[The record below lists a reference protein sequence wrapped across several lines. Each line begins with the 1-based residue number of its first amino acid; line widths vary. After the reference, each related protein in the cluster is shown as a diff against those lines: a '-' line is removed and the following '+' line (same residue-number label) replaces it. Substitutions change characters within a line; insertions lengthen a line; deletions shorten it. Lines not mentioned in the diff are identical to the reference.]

1 MKKEKR
7 GFRQIF
13 KMPHLFREDLEA
25 IENILKDL
33 SPEKYRLETG
43 DAEYNIIEEVKEN
56 IRITDLSF
64 HTYNPYI
71 YLNFGESGSYIY
83 TDSDS
88 LEVLGAIKKIADIIS
103 RRERKFLWYMVRLAP
118 LLLVIFA
125 PLLSSLVNLRE
136 KIGIN
141 ISDISLII
149 MIFVAI
155 SLGLWAVVA
164 YYIGFYRFSIV
175 EFVYKKDRV
184 NFFIRN
190 KDQLLLIIIGT
201 IIGSLITL
209 LFQRIFK

>member
-125 PLLSSLVNLRE
+125 PLLTLLILLRE
-136 KIGIN
+136 EGIN
-141 ISDISLII
+141 ISNVFL
-149 MIFVAI
+149 IFVAI
-155 SLGLWAVVA
+155 SLGLWPVVA
-164 YYIGFYRFSIV
+164 YYIGFNRFSIV

>member
-25 IENILKDL
+25 IENILKEL
-33 SPEKYRLETG
+33 SPKEYGLETE
-43 DAEYNIIEEVKEN
+43 DAEYDTIKDVEENLK
-56 IRITDLSF
+56 ITNLSF

-71 YLNFGESGSYIY
+71 YLNFGESGAYISA
-83 TDSDS
+83 DSDS
-88 LEVLGAIKKIADIIS
+88 LEVLGTIKKIADIIS

-125 PLLSSLVNLRE
+125 PLLTLLILLRE
-136 KIGIN
+136 EGIN
-141 ISDISLII
+141 ISNVFL
-149 MIFVAI
+149 IFVAI
-155 SLGLWAVVA
+155 SLGLWPVVA

>member
-25 IENILKDL
+25 IENILKEL
-33 SPEKYRLETG
+33 SPKEYGLETE
-43 DAEYNIIEEVKEN
+43 DAEYDTIKDVEENLK
-56 IRITDLSF
+56 ITNLSF

-71 YLNFGESGSYIY
+71 YLNFGESGAYISA
-83 TDSDS
+83 DSDS
-88 LEVLGAIKKIADIIS
+88 LEVLGTIKKIADIIS

-125 PLLSSLVNLRE
+125 PLLTLLILLRE
-136 KIGIN
+136 EGIN
-141 ISDISLII
+141 ISNVFL
-149 MIFVAI
+149 IFVAI
-155 SLGLWAVVA
+155 SLGLWPVVA
-164 YYIGFYRFSIV
+164 YYIGFNRFSIV